1 MKSMVAWMVVIGLAG
16 PVAMARAE
24 GPMGSL
30 VIIGGGLRFNEPEVW
45 TQVIDLAG
53 GSGARIAVFPTASD
67 EPAKSGGRAVEVL
80 RRYGADAFL
89 VPVAVKNFDVD
100 CRQAVIDKDL
110 IEQVRTAGGVFFVG
124 GAQSRIVQA
133 LYMDD
138 RRHTPMLDAIWEVYH
153 RGGVVAGT
161 SAGAAVMSQVMYRD
175 PPGVLETL
183 SRGVR
188 MGKEIDRGLGFLR
201 PEWFVE
207 QHCLARGR
215 FARALV
221 AMHSQ
226 GIQYGIGVDENT
238 ALVVRNGSN
247 VKVAGYRGAVVLDLS
262 EATHDPALPA
272 FNLKNARLSYLDH
285 GDSFNLETKELTPAP
300 EKREDLRIDPNGQ
313 DFKPF
318 EDKPLFTTDILGN
331 NTVADLMT
339 RLIEHKA
346 HEAIG
351 LAFSGHAAREQP
363 TQGFEFRFYREK
375 DSVGWYTESQG
386 SDDYTVQNIHLDIRP
401 VEVTGPLYR

>member
-1 MKSMVAWMVVIGLAG
+1 MKSMVAYMAVFGLAWM
-16 PVAMARAE
+16 ASAARAE
-24 GPMGSL
+24 DSMGSL
-30 VIIGGGLRFNEPEVW
+30 VIIGGGLRFNESEVW
-45 TQVIDLAG
+45 TQVVDLAG
-53 GSGARIAVFPTASD
+53 GKGARIAVFPTASD
-67 EPAKSGGRAVEVL
+67 EPAKNGGRAVDVL
-80 RRYGADAFL
+80 RRYGAEAFL
-89 VPVAVKNFDVD
+89 VPVALKNFDVD
-100 CRQAVIDKDL
+100 CRQAVENPALIDK
-110 IEQVRTAGGVFFVG
+110 VRTAGGVFFVG
-124 GAQSRIVQA
+124 GAQSRIIQA
-133 LYMDD
+133 LLTDD
-138 RRHTPMLDAIWEVYH
+138 RRRTPMLDAIWEVYH

-161 SAGAAVMSQVMYRD
+161 SAGAAVMSRVMYRD
-175 PPGVLETL
+175 PPSVLDTL
-183 SRGVR
+183 SHGVR
-188 MGKEIDRGLGFLR
+188 MGKEIDQGLGFLR

-226 GIQYGIGVDENT
+226 GIQFGIGVDENT
-238 ALVVRNGSN
+238 ALVVRNGN
-247 VKVAGYRGAVVLDLS
+247 DVKVAGNRGAVVLDLS
-262 EATHDPALPA
+262 EATHDPAMAA
-272 FNLKNARLSYLDH
+272 FNLKNARLSYLDR
-285 GDSFNLETKELTPAP
+285 GDRFNLETKELTPAP
-300 EKREDLRIDPNGQ
+300 EKREDLWIDPNGQ

-318 EDKPLFTTDILGN
+318 DDKPLFTTDILGN

-351 LAFSGHAAREQP
+351 LAFSGHVARERP
-363 TQGFEFRFYREK
+363 TQGFEFRFYRDK